1 MQDQKLTG
9 NFVLMTVPVEA
20 VEESGILNGGL
31 IQITAE
37 EGRLVIE
44 TVSTEDE
51 EIVCDG
57 ECEDCP
63 VYEIEGDD
71 CPNLNN

>member
-1 MQDQKLTG
+1 MQNQKLTG

-20 VEESGILNGGL
+20 IEESGILNGGL

-37 EGRLVIE
+37 EGRLVFE
-44 TVSTEDE
+44 AVSVEDE
-51 EIVCDG
+51 DIVCDG

-63 VYEIEGDD
+63 VYETEGDD

>member
-37 EGRLVIE
+37 EGRLVFE
-44 TVSTEDE
+44 AVSIEDE
-51 EIVCDG
+51 DIVCDG

-63 VYEIEGDD
+63 VYETEGDD

>member
-1 MQDQKLTG
+1 MQNQKLTG
-9 NFVLMTVPVEA
+9 NFVLMTVPVET

-37 EGRLVIE
+37 EGRLVFE
-44 TVSTEDE
+44 AVSVEDE
-51 EIVCDG
+51 DIVCDG

-63 VYEIEGDD
+63 VYETEGDD

>member
-37 EGRLVIE
+37 EGRLVFE
-44 TVSTEDE
+44 AVSVEEED
-51 EIVCDG
+51 IVCDG

-63 VYEIEGDD
+63 VYETEGDD

>member
-37 EGRLVIE
+37 EGRLVFE
-44 TVSTEDE
+44 AVSVEDE
-51 EIVCDG
+51 DIVCDG

-63 VYEIEGDD
+63 VYETEGED

>member
-1 MQDQKLTG
+1 MQNQKLTG

-20 VEESGILNGGL
+20 IEESGILNGGL

-37 EGRLVIE
+37 KGRLILE
-44 TVSTEDE
+44 AVSVEDE

-63 VYEIEGDD
+63 VYEAEGDN
-71 CPNLNN
+71 CPNRNL

>member
-1 MQDQKLTG
+1 MQDRKLTG

-37 EGRLVIE
+37 EGRLVFE
-44 TVSTEDE
+44 AVSVEDE
-51 EIVCDG
+51 DIVCDG

-63 VYEIEGDD
+63 VYETEGDD

>member
-1 MQDQKLTG
+1 MQNQKLTG

-37 EGRLVIE
+37 EGRLVFE
-44 TVSTEDE
+44 AVSVEDE
-51 EIVCDG
+51 DIVCDG

-63 VYEIEGDD
+63 VYETEGDD

>member
-20 VEESGILNGGL
+20 VEESGVLNGGL

-37 EGRLVIE
+37 EGRLVFE
-44 TVSTEDE
+44 AVSVEDE
-51 EIVCDG
+51 DIVCDG

-63 VYEIEGDD
+63 VYETEGDD

>member
-37 EGRLVIE
+37 EGRLVFE
-44 TVSTEDE
+44 AVSVEDE
-51 EIVCDG
+51 DIVCDG
-57 ECEDCP
+57 ECENCP
-63 VYEIEGDD
+63 VYETEGDD

>member
-1 MQDQKLTG
+1 MQNQKLTG
-9 NFVLMTVPVEA
+9 KFVLMTVPVES

-37 EGRLVIE
+37 KGRLILE
-44 TVSTEDE
+44 TVDVSDE

-63 VYEIEGDD
+63 VYESDGED
-71 CPNLNN
+71 CPNLNK

>member
-37 EGRLVIE
+37 EGRLVFE
-44 TVSTEDE
+44 AVSVEDE
-51 EIVCDG
+51 DIVCDG
-57 ECEDCP
+57 ECEDWP
-63 VYEIEGDD
+63 GYETEGDD

>member
-37 EGRLVIE
+37 EGRLVFE
-44 TVSTEDE
+44 AVSVEDE
-51 EIVCDG
+51 DIVCDG

-63 VYEIEGDD
+63 VYETEGEN

>member
-1 MQDQKLTG
+1 MQNKKLTG
-9 NFVLMTVPVEA
+9 KFALMTVPVE
-20 VEESGILNGGL
+20 VIEESGILNGGL

-37 EGRLVIE
+37 EGRLVLE
-44 TVSTEDE
+44 TVRVEGE

-57 ECEDCP
+57 ECEECP
-63 VYEIEGDD
+63 VYETEGDD

>member
-37 EGRLVIE
+37 
-44 TVSTEDE
+44 
-51 EIVCDG
+51 
-57 ECEDCP
+57 
-63 VYEIEGDD
+63 
-71 CPNLNN
+71 

>member
-1 MQDQKLTG
+1 MQNKKLTG
-9 NFVLMTVPVEA
+9 KFALITVPVE
-20 VEESGILNGGL
+20 VIEESGILNGGL

-37 EGRLVIE
+37 EGRLILE
-44 TVSTEDE
+44 TVSVEDE

-57 ECEDCP
+57 ECEECP
-63 VYEIEGDD
+63 VYETEGDD

>member
-37 EGRLVIE
+37 EGRLVFE
-44 TVSTEDE
+44 AVSVEDE
-51 EIVCDG
+51 DIVCDG

-63 VYEIEGDD
+63 VYETEGDD
-71 CPNLNN
+71 CPKLNN

>member
-1 MQDQKLTG
+1 MQNQKLTG

-37 EGRLVIE
+37 EGRLVFE
-44 TVSTEDE
+44 AVSVEDE
-51 EIVCDG
+51 DIVCDG

-63 VYEIEGDD
+63 VYENEGDD

>member
-37 EGRLVIE
+37 EGRLVFEAIS
-44 TVSTEDE
+44 VEDE
-51 EIVCDG
+51 DIVCDG

-63 VYEIEGDD
+63 VYETEGDD

>member
-1 MQDQKLTG
+1 MQDKKLTG

-37 EGRLVIE
+37 EGRLVFE
-44 TVSTEDE
+44 AVSVEDE
-51 EIVCDG
+51 DIVCDG

-63 VYEIEGDD
+63 VYETEGDD

>member
-1 MQDQKLTG
+1 MQNQKLTG

-37 EGRLVIE
+37 EGRLVFE
-44 TVSTEDE
+44 AVSVEDE
-51 EIVCDG
+51 DIVCDG

-63 VYEIEGDD
+63 VYETEGED

>member
-37 EGRLVIE
+37 EGRLILE
-44 TVSTEDE
+44 TVSVEDE

-57 ECEDCP
+57 ECGDCP

>member
-37 EGRLVIE
+37 EGRLVFE
-44 TVSTEDE
+44 AVSVDDED
-51 EIVCDG
+51 IVCDG

-63 VYEIEGDD
+63 VYETEGDD

>member
-20 VEESGILNGGL
+20 VEKSGILNGGL

-37 EGRLVIE
+37 EGRLVFE
-44 TVSTEDE
+44 AVSVDDED
-51 EIVCDG
+51 IVCDG

-63 VYEIEGDD
+63 VYETEGDD

>member
-1 MQDQKLTG
+1 MQNQKLTG
-9 NFVLMTVPVEA
+9 KFVLMTVPVEA
-20 VEESGILNGGL
+20 IEESCILNGGL

-37 EGRLVIE
+37 EGRLILE
-44 TVSTEDE
+44 TVSVEDE

-63 VYEIEGDD
+63 VYETEGEN

>member
-37 EGRLVIE
+37 EGRLVFE
-44 TVSTEDE
+44 AVTVDDED
-51 EIVCDG
+51 IVCDG

-63 VYEIEGDD
+63 VYETEGDD

>member
-1 MQDQKLTG
+1 MQNQKLTG

-37 EGRLVIE
+37 KGRLVFE
-44 TVSTEDE
+44 AVSVEDE
-51 EIVCDG
+51 DIVCDG

-63 VYEIEGDD
+63 VYETEGDD

>member
-37 EGRLVIE
+37 EGRLVFE
-44 TVSTEDE
+44 AVSVEDE
-51 EIVCDG
+51 NIVCDG

-63 VYEIEGDD
+63 VYETEGDD

>member
-37 EGRLVIE
+37 KGRLVFE
-44 TVSTEDE
+44 AVSVEDE
-51 EIVCDG
+51 DIVCDG

-63 VYEIEGDD
+63 VYETEGDD

>member
-20 VEESGILNGGL
+20 VEESGVLNGGL

-37 EGRLVIE
+37 EGRLVFE
-44 TVSTEDE
+44 AVSVEDE
-51 EIVCDG
+51 DIVCDG
-57 ECEDCP
+57 ECEDC
-63 VYEIEGDD
+63 
-71 CPNLNN
+71 LKKKS

>member
-37 EGRLVIE
+37 EGRLVFE
-44 TVSTEDE
+44 AVSVEDE
-51 EIVCDG
+51 DIVCDG

-63 VYEIEGDD
+63 VYETEGDD

>member
-1 MQDQKLTG
+1 MQNQKLTG
-9 NFVLMTVPVEA
+9 KFVLMTVPVEA
-20 VEESGILNGGL
+20 IEESGILNGGL

-37 EGRLVIE
+37 EGRLILE
-44 TVSTEDE
+44 TVSVEDE

-63 VYEIEGDD
+63 VYETEDEN

>member
-1 MQDQKLTG
+1 MQNQKLTG
-9 NFVLMTVPVEA
+9 KFVLMTVPVES

-37 EGRLVIE
+37 KGRLILE
-44 TVSTEDE
+44 TIGVADE

-63 VYEIEGDD
+63 VYETEGKA
-71 CPNLNN
+71 CPNLNK

>member
-1 MQDQKLTG
+1 MQNQKLTG
-9 NFVLMTVPVEA
+9 NFVLMTVPVET

-37 EGRLVIE
+37 KGRLVFE
-44 TVSTEDE
+44 AVSVEDE
-51 EIVCDG
+51 DIVCDG

-63 VYEIEGDD
+63 VYETEGDD
-71 CPNLNN
+71 CPNLKN

>member
-1 MQDQKLTG
+1 MQNQKLTG
-9 NFVLMTVPVEA
+9 NFVIMTVPIEA
-20 VEESGILNGGL
+20 IEESGILTGGV

-37 EGRLVIE
+37 KGRLIFENVD
-44 TVSTEDE
+44 VSEE

-63 VYEIEGDD
+63 VYETEGED
-71 CPNLNN
+71 CPNRNY

>member
-1 MQDQKLTG
+1 MQNQKMTG
-9 NFVLMTVPVEA
+9 KFVLMTVPVES
-20 VEESGILNGGL
+20 VEESGILNGGF

-37 EGRLVIE
+37 KGRLILE
-44 TVSTEDE
+44 TVDVADE

-63 VYEIEGDD
+63 VYETEGED
-71 CPNLNN
+71 CPNLNK

>member
-1 MQDQKLTG
+1 M
-9 NFVLMTVPVEA
+9 
-20 VEESGILNGGL
+20 NGGL

-37 EGRLVIE
+37 EGRLILE
-44 TVSTEDE
+44 TVSVEDE

-63 VYEIEGDD
+63 VYETEGEN

>member
-20 VEESGILNGGL
+20 IEESGILNGGL

-37 EGRLVIE
+37 EGRLVFE
-44 TVSTEDE
+44 AVSVEDE
-51 EIVCDG
+51 DIVCDG

-63 VYEIEGDD
+63 VYETEGDD

>member
-37 EGRLVIE
+37 EGRLVFE
-44 TVSTEDE
+44 AVSVEDE
-51 EIVCDG
+51 DIVCDG

-63 VYEIEGDD
+63 VYETESDD